1 MSKRSKVRIL
11 IADDHAVF
19 RYGLKALLESE
30 PGFTVVGEA
39 VDGSEVLQL
48 VTALKPTVLMLDLAM
63 PRLTGLEALRDLS
76 STNGQMRTIMLTAA
90 IEKRQIVEALQL
102 GARGI
107 LLKSAAVELVTKCIE
122 KVLAGEY
129 WVGREGVTSL
139 VNYLQSMKQGLD
151 ESAEPSLRDF
161 TPREREII
169 SAILTGRMNKEIA
182 ATLLISEDTV
192 KRHLSN
198 IFAKA
203 GVSNR
208 LELAIWSRKGWFRQ
222 LQPTTLEPGSRS

>member
-1 MSKRSKVRIL
+1 MSKRPKIRIL

-39 VDGSEVLQL
+39 ADGSEILQL

-63 PRLTGLEALRDLS
+63 PRLTGLEALRELS
-76 STNGQMRTIMLTAA
+76 LTNGQMRTIMLTAA

-139 VNYLQSMKQGLD
+139 VEYLHSMKQGSN

-182 ATLLISEDTV
+182 AMLLISEDTV

-208 LELAIWSRKGWFRQ
+208 LELAIWSRKG
-222 LQPTTLEPGSRS
+222 LV